1 MRAGQRCGPR
11 GDLLAAVWLLSRS
24 GLAALCFAAVA
35 VGAAL
40 AQTGAPAG
48 ILAPG
53 NAAVTGFSEAHP
65 PASVPP
71 GTDPDDKTF
80 IDLKGPSLRVIDL
93 QNMGGP
99 PQAQLVRAPKP
110 YTATAAQIGQVFAV
124 ALDDASPPN
133 IYVAATSAYGL
144 PIMVGPDRRRA
155 GRDLHAR
162 IVRPAARRPG
172 IDLEDRPAD
181 RRRLAV
187 RQCNLQRRRQS
198 RPGARRACLR
208 SGIEEPVRRRPRHRH
223 DPSLRAR
230 WDRARRLRPRRSGSS
245 GGRIAGG
252 RLRSG
257 EAPRHHQ
264 PAVQHRG
271 LEDLGL
277 CAGRAARV
285 RPRGAGRP
293 ALLRGQGSIA
303 DLVGVDCGR
312 RVRRGCAHRDQCPA
326 GRRRHRDVENPV
338 RRSGTHGA
346 RRASGAV
353 RRLRL
358 RGAHPGGN
366 CATATAASRSA
377 TTTRRTD

>member
-11 GDLLAAVWLLSRS
+11 GDLLAAVWLLARS

-110 YTATAAQIGQVFAV
+110 YTATAAQIGQVLRGRARRREPAEHLRRRDF
-124 ALDDASPPN
+124 
-133 IYVAATSAYGL
+133 GL
-144 PIMVGPDRRRA
+144 RPADHGRARPGDRRRA

-181 RRRLAV
+181 RRR
-187 RQCNLQRRRQS
+187 
-198 RPGARRACLR
+198 
-208 SGIEEPVRRRPRHRH
+208 
-223 DPSLRAR
+223 
-230 WDRARRLRPRRSGSS
+230 
-245 GGRIAGG
+245 
-252 RLRSG
+252 
-257 EAPRHHQ
+257 
-264 PAVQHRG
+264 
-271 LEDLGL
+271 
-277 CAGRAARV
+277 
-285 RPRGAGRP
+285 
-293 ALLRGQGSIA
+293 
-303 DLVGVDCGR
+303 
-312 RVRRGCAHRDQCPA
+312 
-326 GRRRHRDVENPV
+326 
-338 RRSGTHGA
+338 
-346 RRASGAV
+346 
-353 RRLRL
+353 
-358 RGAHPGGN
+358 
-366 CATATAASRSA
+366 
-377 TTTRRTD
+377 